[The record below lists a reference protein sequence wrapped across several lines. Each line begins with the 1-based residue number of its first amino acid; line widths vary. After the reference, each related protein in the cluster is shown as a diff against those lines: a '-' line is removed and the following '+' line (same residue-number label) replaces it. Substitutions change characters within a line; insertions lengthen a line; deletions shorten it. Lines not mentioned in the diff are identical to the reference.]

1 MTNTLLSFGH
11 GYSAQAL
18 SRRLAGQ
25 DWRVVGTTR
34 NSDQTPHIRASGAEP
49 LIWPGTRPDFDGVT
63 HLLISTAPSADGDP
77 VLAELRDEITAR
89 AARFAWV
96 GYLSTTAVYGD
107 HQGDWV
113 DESTPPAPT
122 AKRGQWRI
130 KAERQWADIPN
141 LPLHIFRLAGIYGPG
156 RGPFSKLRRGGLRRI
171 IKPGQVFS
179 RIHVDDIAQVLQT
192 SMQRSNPGAIY
203 NVCDDEPVPPQ
214 DVIGYAAELQ
224 GLPLP
229 PAVPFDQADL
239 TPMARSFYNENKRV
253 RNARMKDELGV
264 TLLYPNYRVGL
275 EALMKDQT
283 AD

>member
-1 MTNTLLSFGH
+1 
-11 GYSAQAL
+11 
-18 SRRLAGQ
+18 
-25 DWRVVGTTR
+25 
-34 NSDQTPHIRASGAEP
+34 
-49 LIWPGTRPDFDGVT
+49 
-63 HLLISTAPSADGDP
+63 
-77 VLAELRDEITAR
+77 
-89 AARFAWV
+89 
-96 GYLSTTAVYGD
+96 
-107 HQGDWV
+107 
-113 DESTPPAPT
+113 
-122 AKRGQWRI
+122 
-130 KAERQWADIPN
+130 
-141 LPLHIFRLAGIYGPG
+141 
-156 RGPFSKLRRGGLRRI
+156 
-171 IKPGQVFS
+171 
-179 RIHVDDIAQVLQT
+179 
-192 SMQRSNPGAIY
+192 MQRSNPGAIY